1 MATGQENLIPMNKR
15 TKEEV
20 REIARRGGI
29 ASGETRR
36 EKATFKK
43 QLQMILDE
51 KYNEQMTYREAITT
65 GQILSAID
73 GKAENFKLI
82 LQVLGE
88 LQEEQPTETPQVNIN
103 IVDHSSLESALYED
117 NT

>member
-1 MATGQENLIPMNKR
+1 MANIENLKVP
-15 TKEEV
+15 TSEQA
-20 REIARRGGI
+20 REYGRKGGI
-29 ASGETRR
+29 ASGKARQ

-65 GQILSAID
+65 GQIISAIE

-82 LQVLGE
+82 FNPG
-88 LQEEQPTETPQVNIN
+88 
-103 IVDHSSLESALYED
+103 
-117 NT
+117 

>member
-1 MATGQENLIPMNKR
+1 MANIENLRVP
-15 TKEEV
+15 TSEEA
-20 REIARRGGI
+20 REYGRKGGI
-29 ASGETRR
+29 ASGEARR

-51 KYNEQMTYREAITT
+51 KYNDKMTYREAITT

-88 LQEEQPTETPQVNIN
+88 LQEEPQTETPQVNIN
-103 IVDHSSLESALYED
+103 IVDHSSLERALYED